1 MKVLI
6 IKGLYENIEEKLN
19 VLYVLMKI
27 YKFLNIK

>member
-19 VLYVLMKI
+19 VLYILMKI